1 MNAKKPG
8 ITRLPTREEKL
19 SRIGTPEAEQFI
31 KGGALPPTT
40 DSAPSTPLSE
50 ESLETPNDEF
60 PSAYPWLDASPKH
73 LKLVPLRMPEDEAMM
88 LKYLGETTYGDSAN
102 SIMLSAVRKEVAKR
116 MRDRGFKVTQDRK
129 GKINVSSS

>member
-19 SRIGTPEAEQFI
+19 NRIDTPEAERFI
-31 KGGALPPTT
+31 KDGALTPPAEPVPRT
-40 DSAPSTPLSE
+40 PSSE
-50 ESLETPNDEF
+50 AVFETPNDEF
-60 PSAYPWLDASPKH
+60 TAAYPWIDASPKH

-88 LKYLGETTYGDSAN
+88 LKYLGETTYGNSAN
-102 SIMLSAVRKEVAKR
+102 SIMLSAVRKEIAKR

-129 GKINVSSS
+129 GKISVLS

>member
-19 SRIGTPEAEQFI
+19 NRIGTPEAEQFI
-31 KGGALPPTT
+31 KDGALTPSTEA
-40 DSAPSTPLSE
+40 APSTPATGEAVLD
-50 ESLETPNDEF
+50 TTNDEL
-60 PSAYPWLDASPKH
+60 PAAYPWLDASPKH

-102 SIMLSAVRKEVAKR
+102 SIMLAAVRKEIAKR
-116 MRDRGFKVTQDRK
+116 MRDRGFKITLDKK
-129 GKINVSSS
+129 GKISIMP